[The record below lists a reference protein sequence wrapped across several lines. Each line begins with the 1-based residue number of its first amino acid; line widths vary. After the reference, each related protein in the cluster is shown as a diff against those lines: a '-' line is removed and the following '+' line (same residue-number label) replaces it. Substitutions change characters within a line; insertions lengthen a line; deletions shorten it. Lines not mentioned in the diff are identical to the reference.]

1 MKIDIDMTIKFTN
14 IENDVFLY
22 ADDASLI
29 IEDGWTRDRIL
40 DLVFP
45 EFKNFQGWDTTI
57 SVTNNIIIRTG
68 ERDKKGHVY
77 LYSDGSIAYVVEDN
91 GEITLR
97 YIGNQYEM
105 GYRIDNLKFV
115 VPGVDNWFTTLLTAQ
130 PANI

>member
-1 MKIDIDMTIKFTN
+1 MNIDIDMTIKFSN

-22 ADDASLI
+22 ADEDNHLI
-29 IEDGWTRDRIL
+29 IEDGWTREEIV

-45 EFKNFQGWDTTI
+45 GFKNFQGWDTTI
-57 SVTNNIIIRTG
+57 SVTNNIILAG

-77 LYSDGSIAYVVEDN
+77 LYADGSIVYVAEDN